1 MVKYYLTFLSI
12 PDLEGGTLHD
22 LADNCLM
29 FINPWTSVSARF
41 DWLPP
46 NGLIVHFLHV
56 ELEHA

>member
-12 PDLEGGTLHD
+12 PDLEGGTLSD

-46 NGLIVHFLHV
+46 NGL
-56 ELEHA
+56 